1 MANAQPAAYLSGH
14 NPAGDVSFA
23 VYGNHV
29 HVFGYAYDI
38 DSWEPVN
45 VVYYVNGAPR
55 AEQRTDYGYIERTF
69 RLPYGTTELR
79 VVARNI
85 GLGASD
91 TVIGSRVFQLFD
103 PATRN
108 PRGFA
113 RITHYHRR
121 LHVRGFTVDPDRL
134 TWPLLV
140 RVFDNGRLIAATR
153 ADPSTHL
160 YTMTARPAPPKPAP
174 PKPAPPRPS
183 PPSGSGAAWTLQYYG
198 YQRTAARMFTAYGWG
213 ARQMPFL
220 VKLWNRESG
229 WNPRALNRSSGA
241 YGIPQSL
248 PASKMATAGADW
260 RTNATTQIRWGLRYI
275 KNRYGSPER
284 AWAHEGRYNWY

>member
-1 MANAQPAAYLSGH
+1 MSTTTSARIHPDDTDSRSRVAWIASVLAAITSILVIAGLVISPEMANAQPAAYLSGH

-160 YTMTARPAPPKPAP
+160 YTMTARLHSGVNRIQVVSYNIGLGTGNHVNARATFRIRHRHHPP
-174 PKPAPPRPS
+174 
-183 PPSGSGAAWTLQYYG
+183 
-198 YQRTAARMFTAYGWG
+198 
-213 ARQMPFL
+213 
-220 VKLWNRESG
+220 
-229 WNPRALNRSSGA
+229 
-241 YGIPQSL
+241 
-248 PASKMATAGADW
+248 
-260 RTNATTQIRWGLRYI
+260 
-275 KNRYGSPER
+275 
-284 AWAHEGRYNWY
+284 